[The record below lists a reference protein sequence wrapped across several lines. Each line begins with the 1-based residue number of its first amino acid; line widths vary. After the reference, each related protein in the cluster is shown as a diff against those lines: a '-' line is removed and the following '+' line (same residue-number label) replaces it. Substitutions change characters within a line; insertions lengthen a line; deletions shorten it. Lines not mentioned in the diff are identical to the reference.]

1 MPSFLSSTVLLAMC
15 LMLASADDKPSRV
28 DRLQS
33 IRAEYAKAREDF
45 GNAIRAGTIKPNDD
59 GEYPGLAEVIKRFA
73 KPVRELID
81 ADPAD
86 AVALDALL
94 FSLNE
99 LEVGDIDPGLY
110 EVALKHH
117 VASEKIDP
125 LIGAKSAPVDFL
137 RAVATQSPHEK
148 IRLWANYHL
157 AENRYA
163 AGKPGEAEPLLEAL
177 KSNATARELGGYTTG
192 TLADTAGRLLF
203 EIRRLSVGQEVLEVT
218 GPDLDGTPLKLSE
231 SRGKVTLV
239 VFWATWCGPC
249 MAMVPHERA
258 LAERYAGKPFAIVGV
273 NGDILPDANFNVIG
287 ADGKAIDDTERV
299 KAAVDKNK
307 ITWRSFR
314 NGHPG
319 IVAEW
324 NVRSWPTVYLVDH
337 QGIIRGK
344 WKGDPGAKVLDAAV
358 EKLVNVAEAEKDQ
371 AAVESPCVDATSAAA
386 EPVAAPDPAG
396 V

>member
-1 MPSFLSSTVLLAMC
+1 MRTFLSSTVLLAIF

-28 DRLQS
+28 DHLQS

-45 GNAIRAGTIKPNDD
+45 GKAIQAGTIKPNED
-59 GEYPGLAEVIKRFA
+59 GEYPGWAEVIKRFA
-73 KPVRELID
+73 KPARALID
-81 ADPAD
+81 AEPAD

-99 LEVGDIDPGLY
+99 LGAGGIDPGLY
-110 EVALKHH
+110 QVALEHH
-117 VASEKIDP
+117 VASEKLDP
-125 LIGAKSAPVDFL
+125 LIQAKSAPVDFL

-163 AGKPGEAEPLLEAL
+163 AGKPSEAEPLLEAL
-177 KSNATARELGGYTTG
+177 KSNATAKELGGYESG

-203 EIRRLSVGQEVLEVT
+203 EIRRLNVGQEVPEVT

-273 NGDILPDANFNVIG
+273 NGDILPDPNFTVTG
-287 ADGKAIDDTERV
+287 ADGKVTDHTERV

-314 NGHPG
+314 NGVLHT
-319 IVAEW
+319 IASEW

-337 QGIIRGK
+337 RGIIRGK
-344 WKGDPGAKVLDAAV
+344 WKGDPGAKDLDAAV
-358 EKLVNVAEAEKDQ
+358 EKLVNVAEAEKDR
-371 AAVESPCVDATSAAA
+371 ADGRKPMR
-386 EPVAAPDPAG
+386 
-396 V
+396 

>member
-1 MPSFLSSTVLLAMC
+1 MC
-15 LMLASADDKPSRV
+15 LTLASADDKPSRV

-45 GNAIRAGTIKPNDD
+45 GKAIRAGTIKPNED
-59 GEYPGLAEVIKRFA
+59 GEYPGWADVIKRFA
-73 KPVRELID
+73 APARALID

-99 LEVGDIDPGLY
+99 LGVGDLDPGLY
-110 EVALKHH
+110 QVALKHH

-125 LIGAKSAPVDFL
+125 LIGAQSAPVDFL
-137 RAVATQSPHEK
+137 RGVAADSPHEK

-157 AENRYA
+157 AQKRYA
-163 AGKPGEAEPLLEAL
+163 EGKPSEAEPLLEAL
-177 KSNATARELGGYTTG
+177 KSNTTAKELGGYTLG

-203 EIRRLSVGQEVLEVT
+203 EIRRLNVGQEVPEVT
-218 GPDLDGTPLKLSE
+218 GQDLDGTPLKLSV

-258 LAERYAGKPFAIVGV
+258 LAERYADKPFAIVGV
-273 NGDILPDANFNVIG
+273 NGDILRDANFNVIG
-287 ADGKAIDDTERV
+287 ADGKAIDHTERV

-314 NGHPG
+314 SGQHG
-319 IVAEW
+319 IAADW

-337 QGIIRGK
+337 RGIIRGK
-344 WKGDPGAKVLDAAV
+344 WKGDPGAKDLDVAV

-371 AAVESPCVDATSAAA
+371 ADGRKPMR
-386 EPVAAPDPAG
+386 
-396 V
+396 

>member
-1 MPSFLSSTVLLAMC
+1 MNRSPRCLFPFSSLVVLVFTGF
-15 LMLASADDKPSRV
+15 ASADDKPSRV

-33 IRAEYAKAREDF
+33 IRAEYAKTREDF
-45 GNAIRAGTIKPNDD
+45 GKAIQAGTIKPNED
-59 GEYPGLAEVIKRFA
+59 GEYPGWAEVIKQFA
-73 KPVRELID
+73 KPARALID

-94 FSLNE
+94 FSVNE
-99 LEVGDIDPGLY
+99 LGVGDIDPGLY
-110 EVALKHH
+110 QVTLKHH

-125 LIGAKSAPVDFL
+125 LIEAKSAPVDFL

-163 AGKPGEAEPLLEAL
+163 AGKPSEAEPLLEAL
-177 KSNATARELGGYTTG
+177 QSNATAKELGGYTLG

-203 EIRRLSVGQEVLEVT
+203 EIRRLSVGQEVPEVT

-273 NGDILPDANFNVIG
+273 NGDILRDANFNVIG
-287 ADGKAIDDTERV
+287 ADGKVIDYTERV
-299 KAAVDKNK
+299 KAAIDENK

-314 NGHPG
+314 SGQHG
-319 IVAEW
+319 IAADW

-337 QGIIRGK
+337 RGIIRGK
-344 WKGDPGAKVLDAAV
+344 WKGDSGAKDLDAAV

-371 AAVESPCVDATSAAA
+371 ADGRKPKR
-386 EPVAAPDPAG
+386 
-396 V
+396 

>member
-1 MPSFLSSTVLLAMC
+1 MNRSPRWLFPFSSLVVLVFAGFPSPLRAN
-15 LMLASADDKPSRV
+15 PSRV

-45 GNAIRAGTIKPNDD
+45 GKAIRAGTIKPNED
-59 GEYPGLAEVIKRFA
+59 GEYPGWAEVIKRFA
-73 KPVRELID
+73 KPARALID

-99 LEVGDIDPGLY
+99 LGAGDIDPGLY
-110 EVALKHH
+110 QVALKHH

-125 LIGAKSAPVDFL
+125 LIGAQSAPVDFL
-137 RAVATQSPHEK
+137 RGVAAQSPHEK

-163 AGKPGEAEPLLEAL
+163 AGKPSEAEPLLEAL
-177 KSNATARELGGYTTG
+177 KSNATAKELGGYTLG

-203 EIRRLSVGQEVLEVT
+203 EIRRLNVGQEVPEVT

-249 MAMVPHERA
+249 MEMVPHERA

-273 NGDILPDANFNVIG
+273 NGDILRDANFNVTG
-287 ADGKAIDDTERV
+287 ADGKVIDDTERV

-314 NGHPG
+314 NGQHG
-319 IVAEW
+319 IGAEW

-337 QGIIRGK
+337 RGIIRGK
-344 WKGDPGAKVLDAAV
+344 WKGDPGAKALDAAV

-371 AAVESPCVDATSAAA
+371 ADGRKPMR
-386 EPVAAPDPAG
+386 
-396 V
+396 

>member
-1 MPSFLSSTVLLAMC
+1 
-15 LMLASADDKPSRV
+15 
-28 DRLQS
+28 
-33 IRAEYAKAREDF
+33 
-45 GNAIRAGTIKPNDD
+45 
-59 GEYPGLAEVIKRFA
+59 VIKRFA
-73 KPVRELID
+73 KPARELID

-110 EVALKHH
+110 QVALEHH

-125 LIGAKSAPVDFL
+125 LIGARSAPVDFL
-137 RAVATQSPHEK
+137 RGVAAQSPHEK

-163 AGKPGEAEPLLEAL
+163 AGKPSEAEPLLEAL
-177 KSNATARELGGYTTG
+177 KSNATAKELGGYTLG

-203 EIRRLSVGQEVLEVT
+203 EIRRLNVGQEVPEVT

-231 SRGKVTLV
+231 FRGKVTLV

-273 NGDILPDANFNVIG
+273 NGDILRDPNFTVTG
-287 ADGKAIDDTERV
+287 ADGKVIDHTERV

-314 NGHPG
+314 NGVLHT
-319 IVAEW
+319 IASEW

-337 QGIIRGK
+337 RGIIRGK
-344 WKGDPGAKVLDAAV
+344 WKGDPGAKDLDAAV

-371 AAVESPCVDATSAAA
+371 ADGRKPMR
-386 EPVAAPDPAG
+386 
-396 V
+396 